1 MYQANTCNLARAQ
14 SFCNHPNGFAIDHNR
29 ILTDNLATT
38 IIMSPGSS
46 PARST
51 ASSVDELTMR
61 SSRGASPLQLTPRS
75 KIKAMLAAV
84 DDESDA
90 EDVLDNQRPK
100 TVQGR
105 SLDGSP
111 SRSAHLSGRSTTNSE
126 ASDDEPVIARGK
138 LAARLQSKPIPKLAS
153 GNSPAATTDED
164 EEEQDAG
171 NAYERVKR
179 KMILKASEVRDEDKE
194 ASPEQESADDEEDGP
209 IVPRRRRKAQTMG
222 DPESLKS
229 PLRTPVRSH
238 KSSPGL
244 FLTPGAESEARS
256 ATKLGLNDD
265 NPSPSKPVADEHS
278 DSDLPANPATNER
291 FLALVA
297 RKRAERQAQETAEA
311 EKRAARE
318 VQYEQK
324 AKKKASRRSATP
336 LGDSEDDS
344 DDATAK
350 KLTQQARPTR
360 KASKKALE
368 EMNRETQRMNRNMQL
383 AHQAR
388 TKKKITKES
397 LFARF
402 NFRTA
407 NTSSTDP
414 PQTLSSSTAVSSA
427 PVSEAEGIQHQAT
440 PPTSPSAP
448 QGSPKLP
455 ATELGDV
462 EPSTETHVDQVPC
475 EDEDMP
481 TVQDI
486 MRQPLSALQKG
497 KGKAIEPEIKD
508 VRVEH
513 GSSNV
518 PERKPIKVHFPKA
531 SVRSKNQ
538 KDDSDSDLEIVP
550 ARKSRPSKLDV
561 FNRLPQ
567 GKPSEARSLQTLR
580 ALAHLNS
587 PRKASGKSRA
597 SMTLSDMQMS
607 LQQRARQQAAAERA
621 EKIQDLKNRGIIVQ
635 TAEERQK
642 DQVEVEDLVEKA
654 RQEAVDIKKK
664 EKDAAKRAAKKNGEE
679 FNDSSDD
686 DEDYQ
691 ANEAD
696 ESEIEL
702 SGSEEDG
709 VAVGSGDELGEEDGE
724 GDGEEDDADGG
735 EKTNELVED
744 EAMEDADDEDAIE
757 AAEEDEDEIASDQ
770 DQDVNPQPRKMRV
783 NRIVDED
790 DEEGPSKTQ
799 QTQHLS
805 PVLET
810 PRKPNVPSI
819 ALGTSPGLMGMT
831 QAFEATMADSQ
842 TQNKDLEMDT
852 EQDSMSFLGPVPEPN
867 IPLFEAHESQS
878 MIIDSQAEAPAH
890 DTNTNN
896 INLDFT
902 QSQIDY
908 EPSRDTQDPLMATQ
922 DFEIP
927 EPTQDMGFHLSSHA
941 GNRFVSAPPS
951 TIDTVLLPES
961 PIKRKKG
968 RLQRRRDS
976 SVDPSV
982 VPNSLPHA
990 EKSHISADAFDVMKK
1005 KRNAA
1010 ATVSVF
1016 DKKKSNAKEMVEEQA
1031 QESEDE
1037 YAGLGGAS
1045 DDESGGEEDEDLKKM
1060 IEHGDVEVD
1069 ERKLAAFYAYVPPL
1083 CPLAPDGVS
1092 QLNNIQ

>member
-1 MYQANTCNLARAQ
+1 
-14 SFCNHPNGFAIDHNR
+14 
-29 ILTDNLATT
+29 
-38 IIMSPGSS
+38 
-46 PARST
+46 
-51 ASSVDELTMR
+51 MR
-61 SSRGASPLQLTPRS
+61 SSRDASPLQLTPRS

-90 EDVLDNQRPK
+90 EDIPDMAKSTNF
-100 TVQGR
+100 QGR
-105 SLDGSP
+105 SSDKSP
-111 SRSAHLSGRSTTNSE
+111 SRSAHASGCSTTNSE
-126 ASDDEPVIARGK
+126 ESDDEPVRARGK
-138 LAARLQSKPIPKLAS
+138 LAARLQRKPMTAIQS
-153 GNSPAATTDED
+153 GGSPAAANSE

-179 KMILKASEVRDEDKE
+179 KMMLNASEVRNEHNE
-194 ASPEQESADDEEDGP
+194 SSPEQDSADDEEEDTP
-209 IVPRRRRKAQTMG
+209 VIPRRRRKAQVKG
-222 DPESLKS
+222 DSDTLKS
-229 PLRTPVRSH
+229 PLRTPVRSR

-256 ATKLGLNDD
+256 ATIIGPVDENH
-265 NPSPSKPVADEHS
+265 SPSKPVADQDS

-297 RKRAERQAQETAEA
+297 RKRAERQAQEAAEA

-318 VQYEQK
+318 AQYEQK
-324 AKKKASRRSATP
+324 AKKGASRRSATP
-336 LGDSEDDS
+336 LDDSEDNS

-407 NTSSTDP
+407 NTPSTDP
-414 PQTLSSSTAVSSA
+414 PQALNSSTTVSSA
-427 PVSEAEGIQHQAT
+427 PVSEAEGAQHQAT

-448 QGSPKLP
+448 QESPKEP
-455 ATELGDV
+455 TTELGDD
-462 EPSTETHVDQVPC
+462 EPSTETHVDQIPS
-475 EDEDMP
+475 EDEEMP
-481 TVQDI
+481 TVHDT
-486 MRQPLSALQKG
+486 MSRPLSALQKG
-497 KGKAIEPEIKD
+497 KGKAKEPEAKAA
-508 VRVEH
+508 RVEH
-513 GSSNV
+513 SSSDV
-518 PERKPIKVHFPKA
+518 AERKPFKVRVPKA
-531 SVRSKNQ
+531 QVRSKNQ
-538 KDDSDSDLEIVP
+538 KDDSGSDLEIVTN
-550 ARKSRPSKLDV
+550 RKSRQSKLDV

-567 GKPSEARSLQTLR
+567 GKPIEARSLQTLR

-587 PRKASGKSRA
+587 PDKASGKARA

-621 EKIQDLKNRGIIVQ
+621 EKIQDLKDRGIIVQ

-679 FNDSSDD
+679 FNDSSDEE
-686 DEDYQ
+686 DEDYRVDQ
-691 ANEAD
+691 AD

-702 SGSEEDG
+702 SGSEEEG
-709 VAVGSGDELGEEDGE
+709 VAVESGDELGGEEDE
-724 GDGEEDDADGG
+724 GDGEDDDDAEKG
-735 EKTNELVED
+735 EESNGLVEN
-744 EAMEDADDEDAIE
+744 EAMEDADDEDTSE
-757 AAEEDEDEIASDQ
+757 AAEEDEEDVPSDQ
-770 DQDVNPQPRKMRV
+770 DQVVNPRPRKMRL
-783 NRIVDED
+783 NRIVEED
-790 DEEGPSKTQ
+790 DEEGPSKTE

-842 TQNKDLEMDT
+842 TQKTDYVEMDT
-852 EQDSMSFLGPVPEPN
+852 EQDLMSFLGPVPEPN
-867 IPLFEAHESQS
+867 IPLFEANESES
-878 MIIDSQAEAPAH
+878 MIVDSQAEAAAW
-890 DTNTNN
+890 DTTTND
-896 INLDFT
+896 IGLDFT
-902 QSQIDY
+902 QSQIEYDR
-908 EPSRDTQDPLMATQ
+908 PQDTQDALMATQ

-927 EPTQDMGFHLSSHA
+927 EPTQDMGFRLSSPA

-951 TIDTVLLPES
+951 TVDTVLLPES
-961 PIKRKKG
+961 PVKRKKG

-976 SVDPSV
+976 SVAPSEV
-982 VPNSLPHA
+982 VPSSLPHA
-990 EKSHISADAFDVMKK
+990 ENFDIPADAFDVMKK

-1010 ATVSVF
+1010 ATASAF

-1045 DDESGGEEDEDLKKM
+1045 DDESGGEEDEDIKKM

-1069 ERKLAAFYAYVPPL
+1069 ERKLAAFYAYVPP
-1083 CPLAPDGVS
+1083 
-1092 QLNNIQ
+1092 

>member
-1 MYQANTCNLARAQ
+1 MQ
-14 SFCNHPNGFAIDHNR
+14 
-29 ILTDNLATT
+29 
-38 IIMSPGSS
+38 
-46 PARST
+46 
-51 ASSVDELTMR
+51 
-61 SSRGASPLQLTPRS
+61 SSRDASPLELTPRS

-90 EDVLDNQRPK
+90 EDIPDNARPMTSRRK
-100 TVQGR
+100 NSGE
-105 SLDGSP
+105 SP
-111 SRSAHLSGRSTTNSE
+111 SRSAHSSRRSTTMSE
-126 ASDDEPVIARGK
+126 GSDDEPVRARGK
-138 LAARLQSKPIPKLAS
+138 LAARLQSKPINKLQS
-153 GNSPAATTDED
+153 GSSPTATNEEK
-164 EEEQDAG
+164 EEEQDDG
-171 NAYERVKR
+171 NAYERIKR
-179 KMILKASEVRDEDKE
+179 KLLSKVSEAPTVDKE
-194 ASPEQESADDEEDGP
+194 VSPEQESADDEEDGP
-209 IVPRRRRKAQTMG
+209 IVPRRWRKAQITEG
-222 DPESLKS
+222 SDTLKS
-229 PLRTPVRSH
+229 PLKTPVRSH
-238 KSSPGL
+238 RSSPCL
-244 FLTPGAESEARS
+244 VLTPGVESEARS
-256 ATKLGLNDD
+256 LTKLDAN
-265 NPSPSKPVADEHS
+265 NEIPSPCKPIADEDS

-297 RKRAERQAQETAEA
+297 RKRAERQAQEAAEA
-311 EKRAARE
+311 EKKAARE
-318 VQYEQK
+318 AQYEQK
-324 AKKKASRRSATP
+324 AKKGASRRSATP

-407 NTSSTDP
+407 STPSSDP

-427 PVSEAEGIQHQAT
+427 PVSEAEGAQHQAT

-448 QGSPKLP
+448 QESPKLP
-455 ATELGDV
+455 PTELRDD
-462 EPSTETHVDQVPC
+462 EQSIETKVDQAFSG
-475 EDEDMP
+475 DEEMP
-481 TVQDI
+481 TVHDI
-486 MRQPLSALQKG
+486 MNQPPSALQKG
-497 KGKAIEPEIKD
+497 KSKATEPEAKD
-508 VRVEH
+508 KTLEH
-513 GSSNV
+513 GSSKV
-518 PERKPIKVHFPKA
+518 LERKPIKVRLPKA
-531 SVRSKNQ
+531 PVRSKNQ
-538 KDDSDSDLEIVP
+538 NDDSDSDLEIVP
-550 ARKSRPSKLDV
+550 ARKSKPSKLDV

-587 PRKASGKSRA
+587 PDKASDKSRA

-621 EKIQDLKNRGIIVQ
+621 EKLQDLRNRGIIVQ

-654 RQEAVDIKKK
+654 RQEAADIKKK

-679 FNDSSDD
+679 FNDSSDE

-702 SGSEEDG
+702 SGSEEEG
-709 VAVGSGDELGEEDGE
+709 VAVELGDELGKEDEESDGE
-724 GDGEEDDADGG
+724 DDDVDEGEE
-735 EKTNELVED
+735 TNGLVEN
-744 EAMEDADDEDAIE
+744 EAMEDADDEEASE
-757 AAEEDEDEIASDQ
+757 AAEEDEDDTDSDQ
-770 DQDVNPQPRKMRV
+770 DQDVKPRPRKMRV
-783 NRIVDED
+783 NRIVEED

-805 PVLET
+805 PALET
-810 PRKPNVPSI
+810 PRKPNIPSI

-842 TQNKDLEMDT
+842 TQKNHVEMDA

-867 IPLFEAHESQS
+867 IPLFEAHDSES
-878 MIIDSQAEAPAH
+878 MIVDSQTEAAAQ
-890 DTNTNN
+890 DTISNN

-927 EPTQDMGFHLSSHA
+927 EPTQDMGFHLSSPA
-941 GNRFVSAPPS
+941 GNRFVSVPPS
-951 TIDTVLLPES
+951 TVDTVLLPES

-976 SVDPSV
+976 SVAPSEV
-982 VPNSLPHA
+982 VANSLPHA
-990 EKSHISADAFDVMKK
+990 DNFSIPADAFDVMKK
-1005 KRNAA
+1005 KRDAA
-1010 ATVSVF
+1010 AIVSAF
-1016 DKKKSNAKEMVEEQA
+1016 DKKKSNAKDMVEEQA

-1045 DDESGGEEDEDLKKM
+1045 DDESGGEEDEDLRKM

-1069 ERKLAAFYAYVPPL
+1069 ERKLAAFYAYVHPQ
-1083 CPLAPDGVS
+1083 CP
-1092 QLNNIQ
+1092 